1 MHSNDDLF
9 GLVLAGGKSS
19 RMGRDKSTLSYHS
32 QIQQRRVAHQLLM
45 MFCKAAYISC
55 RAEQEHITQD
65 DLPYI
70 PDKNQ
75 YGGPM
80 NGILSAHHLHPEAA
94 WLVIAVDL
102 PHVKASTI
110 ETLVGARNPE
120 KMATAYATHS
130 TGLPEPL
137 AAIWEPQ
144 GLISAEEH
152 LQHRKGNCPRK
163 LLLKS
168 DIQLVYPDDDLEL
181 FNANYPEDYYKA
193 KNYFIP

>member
-55 RAEQEHITQD
+55 RADPEAITQD
-65 DLPYI
+65 HLPYT
-70 PDKNQ
+70 PDKTR
-75 YGGPM
+75 YGGPR
-80 NGILSAHHLHPEAA
+80 NGIVSAHHPHPEVA

-110 ETLVGARNPE
+110 GTLVGARKPE
-120 KMATAYATHS
+120 KMATAYAAHS
-130 TGLPEPL
+130 TG
-137 AAIWEPQ
+137 
-144 GLISAEEH
+144 
-152 LQHRKGNCPRK
+152 
-163 LLLKS
+163 
-168 DIQLVYPDDDLEL
+168 
-181 FNANYPEDYYKA
+181 
-193 KNYFIP
+193 

>member
-1 MHSNDDLF
+1 MHFNDDLY
-9 GLVLAGGKSS
+9 GLVLAGGASR
-19 RMGRDKSTLSYHS
+19 RMGRDKSTLNYHS
-32 QIQQRRVAHQLLM
+32 EVQQKRVVHQLLM
-45 MFCKAAYISC
+45 RFCTAVYISC

-65 DLPYI
+65 NLPYI
-70 PDKNQ
+70 LDENL

-94 WLVIAVDL
+94 WVVIAVDL

-110 ETLVGARNPE
+110 ETLANARNPK

-137 AAIWEPQ
+137 AAIWEPL
-144 GLISAEEH
+144 GLISAEAH
-152 LQHRKGNCPRK
+152 LQQQLGNCPRK
-163 LLLKS
+163 FLLKS

>member
-1 MHSNDDLF
+1 MHTNDDLY

-19 RMGRDKSTLSYHS
+19 RMGKDKSTLSYHS
-32 QIQQRRVAHQLLM
+32 EIQQRSVVHQLLM
-45 MFCKAAYISC
+45 RFCTAVYISC

-70 PDKNQ
+70 LDKNQ

-80 NGILSAHHLHPEAA
+80 NGILSAHHLHPEVA

-102 PHVKASTI
+102 PHVKESTI
-110 ETLVGARNPE
+110 ETLVSTRNPE

-137 AAIWEPQ
+137 VAIWEPQ

-152 LQHRKGNCPRK
+152 LQQQLGNCPRK
-163 LLLKS
+163 FLLKS
-168 DIQLVYPDDDLEL
+168 DIHLVFPADDLEL

-193 KNYFIP
+193 KKHFIS